1 MKMTTLDFILR
12 IKTVLIHTFLTTEQ
26 CGTYS
31 VEGDCYN
38 REHVIPQSTF
48 NSAAPMVSDFIPP
61 TDGKVN
67 GIRSSFP
74 HGNVQRHQQL

>member
-1 MKMTTLDFILR
+1 MPDYGLPMLHRIGTIKMKMTTLDFILR
-12 IKTVLIHTFLTTEQ
+12 IKTDLIHTFLTTEQ

-48 NSAAPMVSDFIPP
+48 NSAAPMVSAFYSA
-61 TDGKVN
+61 N
-67 GIRSSFP
+67 
-74 HGNVQRHQQL
+74 